1 MQHEAAMSQRVTLPV
16 FHTTKLG
23 RIYCADSL
31 AVMKTLPSESID
43 LIMTSPPF
51 GLTRKKEYGNEQ
63 DSEYLRWF
71 RPFAEGFHR
80 ILGGEA

>member
-1 MQHEAAMSQRVTLPV
+1 MQHESVMAKRVTLPI

-31 AVMKTLPSESID
+31 AVMKTVPSGSVD

-51 GLTRKKEYGNEQ
+51 GLTRKKEYGNKQE
-63 DSEYLRWF
+63 
-71 RPFAEGFHR
+71 
-80 ILGGEA
+80 